1 MSAHGSMPP
10 TPPCRDPAA
19 SLRYGIPDVGLER
32 LGGGTINPSWFAGHE
47 LVVFFCPADP
57 AAAAAEIASY
67 AQRSEEFAKC
77 DAWLI
82 GVRSDEGCQD
92 EPVHDPITIAL
103 DPSGAGWA
111 AFESLLD
118 PAARTAEAAG
128 GTFLFYRGGRL
139 GRACQGAGHAAE
151 ALEALR
157 ARD

>member
-1 MSAHGSMPP
+1 MSAQGSVPP
-10 TPPCRDPAA
+10 TSPCREPAA
-19 SLRYGIPDVGLER
+19 GLCYGIPDVVLER
-32 LGGGTINPSWFAGHE
+32 FGGGTINPSWFAGHE

-77 DAWLI
+77 GAWLI

-92 EPVHDPITIAL
+92 ETVHDPITIAL
-103 DPSGAGWA
+103 DHSGAGWA

-139 GRACQGAGHAAE
+139 GRTWQGAGHAAE